1 MKGEIKQVDS
11 NGQAINPRIIIDA
24 SYIRGMKKDGAPLQT
39 ICEQGGRIVLID
51 TLARELIT
59 SDHNQWSAAIP
70 RLVEYRD
77 AIEVWEHVSNMCEV
91 ELEDDRPYGDPVH
104 SKKTEN
110 LRKMLKEN
118 SEFQP
123 DNLETLI
130 KAWKQE
136 AEDKSSLELL
146 RSLAVSQSPFSEEN
160 IKKIRNRD
168 PNNKEV
174 VQVCYNLINDPENI
188 QLVLEN
194 VVQNPDKVDH
204 TWILWHLSKS
214 LLAVCCDRECRGEDK
229 FKNLSNKKL
238 ANIKHDLDYLT
249 LLAFADAIASR
260 ETKGEQAYYRR
271 WMFGD
276 ASKPLIRSYEKEQIV
291 HKFRQMSKVAIYV
304 TEQLDGYTCALDP
317 WSRGVLKIQDLG
329 ELPASVFVSYE
340 SERHLEFF
348 HGSTWKHTIE
358 ILTGYSATEL
368 QEFGGVVFVDT
379 RTLDTLF
386 EPSVQY
392 A

>member
-59 SDHNQWSAAIP
+59 SDHNQRSAAIP

-160 IKKIRNRD
+160 IKRLETGILIIR
-168 PNNKEV
+168 
-174 VQVCYNLINDPENI
+174 
-188 QLVLEN
+188 
-194 VVQNPDKVDH
+194 
-204 TWILWHLSKS
+204 
-214 LLAVCCDRECRGEDK
+214 
-229 FKNLSNKKL
+229 KL
-238 ANIKHDLDYLT
+238 
-249 LLAFADAIASR
+249 F
-260 ETKGEQAYYRR
+260 
-271 WMFGD
+271 
-276 ASKPLIRSYEKEQIV
+276 RSVI
-291 HKFRQMSKVAIYV
+291 I
-304 TEQLDGYTCALDP
+304 
-317 WSRGVLKIQDLG
+317 
-329 ELPASVFVSYE
+329 
-340 SERHLEFF
+340 
-348 HGSTWKHTIE
+348 
-358 ILTGYSATEL
+358 
-368 QEFGGVVFVDT
+368 
-379 RTLDTLF
+379 
-386 EPSVQY
+386 
-392 A
+392 